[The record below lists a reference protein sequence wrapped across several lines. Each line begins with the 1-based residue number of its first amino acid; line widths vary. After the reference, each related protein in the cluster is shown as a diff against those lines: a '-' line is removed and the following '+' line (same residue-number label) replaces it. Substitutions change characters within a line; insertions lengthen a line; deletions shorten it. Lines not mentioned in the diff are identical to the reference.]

1 MLEVY
6 IVGAK
11 RTHLFILTSPAV
23 ARCNNMCLLLER
35 LSKFNNIVNH
45 PPYLI
50 SFQLLK
56 AVCFSDID
64 LFPWLFVV
72 FKSV

>member
-35 LSKFNNIVNH
+35 LSKFNNSVNH
-45 PPYLI
+45 PPYLV

-56 AVCFSDID
+56 TIGFSDIAPY
-64 LFPWLFVV
+64 PWLFVV